1 MKIKK
6 AFINCDFRI
15 MFFCLFI
22 HFIFLWFSNTDMLA
36 KAVQS
41 VNSECE
47 YWFYQLFLLCMLFV
61 YFFTLIIYTNVLN
74 RLSKHIKY
82 FLIFFSLIAPLLC
95 CIKFGTF
102 KSREMAVSANW
113 YGISYIKYLALFI
126 VVSLFITVIYHI
138 VNYIR
143 KRS

>member
-1 MKIKK
+1 MKLK
-6 AFINCDFRI
+6 AFIRNADFRLI
-15 MFFCLFI
+15 ALFLIFQFFV
-22 HFIFLWFSNTDMLA
+22 LWFSNTDMLA

-47 YWFYQLFLLCMLFV
+47 YWFFQLFLLCMLFV

>member
-1 MKIKK
+1 MKLK
-6 AFINCDFRI
+6 AFIRCADFRLI
-15 MFFCLFI
+15 ALFLIFQFFV
-22 HFIFLWFSNTDMLA
+22 LWFSNTNMLE
-36 KAVQS
+36 KTVQS

-126 VVSLFITVIYHI
+126 VVSLFITGIYHI

>member
-1 MKIKK
+1 MKLK
-6 AFINCDFRI
+6 AFIRNADFRLI
-15 MFFCLFI
+15 ALFLIFQFFV
-22 HFIFLWFSNTDMLA
+22 LWFSNTDMLA

-138 VNYIR
+138 VNSIR

>member
-1 MKIKK
+1 MKLK
-6 AFINCDFRI
+6 AFIRNADFRLI
-15 MFFCLFI
+15 ALFLIFQFFV
-22 HFIFLWFSNTDMLA
+22 LWFSNTDMLA

-47 YWFYQLFLLCMLFV
+47 YWFFQLFLLCMLFV

-102 KSREMAVSANW
+102 KSKEMAVSANW

>member
-1 MKIKK
+1 MKLK
-6 AFINCDFRI
+6 AFIRNADFRLI
-15 MFFCLFI
+15 ALFLIFQFFV
-22 HFIFLWFSNTDMLA
+22 LWFSNTDMLA

>member
-1 MKIKK
+1 MKLK
-6 AFINCDFRI
+6 AFIRNADFRLI
-15 MFFCLFI
+15 AVFLIFQFFV
-22 HFIFLWFSNTDMLA
+22 LWFSNTDMLA

-61 YFFTLIIYTNVLN
+61 YFFTLIIYSNVLN

>member
-1 MKIKK
+1 MNIK
-6 AFINCDFRI
+6 AFIRKADFRLI
-15 MFFCLFI
+15 ALFLIFQFFV
-22 HFIFLWFSNTDMLA
+22 LWFSNTDMLA